1 MVYRE
6 AEKGEDDGEA
16 RLVCFGCNR
25 ERDEGKMEVQRGRK
39 RVSRLGGED
48 LVRGELVRGCCWG
61 CLGMAG
67 GWKGKGSLC
76 AGEWG
81 EDRLA
86 SGKGRGRLD

>member
-1 MVYRE
+1 
-6 AEKGEDDGEA
+6 
-16 RLVCFGCNR
+16 
-25 ERDEGKMEVQRGRK
+25 
-39 RVSRLGGED
+39 
-48 LVRGELVRGCCWG
+48 LVRGCCWG